1 MPAENQGVNL
11 LELRKSP
18 KLNPEIQGE
27 IEDYVTWEREDKLY
41 FGRIE
46 KMLINSAIV
55 AIDEDLQK
63 EHNAPVRTVV
73 NFKKYRVVELEK

>member
-11 LELRKSP
+11 LELRKAP
-18 KLNPEIQGE
+18 KANIEKQGE
-27 IEDYVTWEREDKLY
+27 VEDYITWKREEKTY

-46 KMLINSAIV
+46 KFLINSAIV

-63 EHNAPVRTVV
+63 EHKAPVRTVV
-73 NFKKYRVVELEK
+73 NFKKYQVVELGE

>member
-1 MPAENQGVNL
+1 MPTENQGVNL
-11 LELRKSP
+11 LELRKAP
-18 KLNPEIQGE
+18 KANAEKQGE
-27 IEDYVTWEREDKLY
+27 IEDYVTWEREEKIY

-73 NFKKYRVVELEK
+73 NFKKYQVVEVE

>member
-73 NFKKYRVVELEK
+73 NFKKYRVVELEE

>member
-1 MPAENQGVNL
+1 MPVENQGVNL
-11 LELRKSP
+11 LELRKAP

>member
-1 MPAENQGVNL
+1 MPVENQGVNL

-27 IEDYVTWEREDKLY
+27 IEDYVTWEREDKQY

>member
-1 MPAENQGVNL
+1 MPVEDKGVNL

-18 KLNPEIQGE
+18 RAHVEIQGE
-27 IEDYVTWEREDKLY
+27 IEDYVTWEREDKIY

-55 AIDEDLQK
+55 SIDEDLQK
-63 EHNAPVRTVV
+63 EHNAPIRTVV
-73 NFKKYRVVELEK
+73 NFKKYRVLDLEK

>member
-1 MPAENQGVNL
+1 MPVENQGVNL

-46 KMLINSAIV
+46 K
-55 AIDEDLQK
+55 
-63 EHNAPVRTVV
+63 NADQLS
-73 NFKKYRVVELEK
+73 YRSD